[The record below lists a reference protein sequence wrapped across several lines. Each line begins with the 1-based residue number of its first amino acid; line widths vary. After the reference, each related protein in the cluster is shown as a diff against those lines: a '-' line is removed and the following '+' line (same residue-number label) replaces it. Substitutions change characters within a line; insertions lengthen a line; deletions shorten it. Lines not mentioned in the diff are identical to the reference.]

1 MNRNSNNSRTANQIL
16 NRVILYSLAMLAL
29 VGGFGVLTVWMRHQ
43 TSQTANRIQSIEQ
56 KIVEERRTL
65 SQLDV
70 DVAIA
75 MSTDR
80 LMDLNRR
87 LKLDL
92 QEPVYTQIVHV
103 TENVESRL
111 YEKSANS
118 VFTASLSS
126 GN

>member
-1 MNRNSNNSRTANQIL
+1 MNRNSKNSRAANQIL
-16 NRVILYSLAMLAL
+16 NRVILYSLTMLAL

-56 KIVEERRTL
+56 KIVEERRSL

-70 DVAIA
+70 ELAIA

-87 LKLDL
+87 LNLDL
-92 QEPVYTQIVHV
+92 REPVYTQIVHV